1 MNSQT
6 RRQACSSTDKAR
18 ERRLRIFAKVVEDA
32 VFVYLM
38 YAGIWA
44 IGHIVSE
51 IFVKLG
57 VG

>member
-1 MNSQT
+1 MNSET
-6 RRQACSSTDKAR
+6 RRQACFRAKKAR

-38 YAGIWA
+38 YAGTWA

-51 IFVKLG
+51 IFKLLG
-57 VG
+57 VA